1 MRWCFSC
8 SLTVKEKFKKL
19 MCIYTVRI
27 RYSYSPP
34 WKFCQKR
41 CFKCKAS
48 WAVFWPLPSYK
59 ELKRRTTKP
68 FTGCTLGG
76 LLIPIQ
82 NISFQSSGMHRKQ
95 NFYSLNLLLLFAFS
109 PLLFFC
115 FSCLFFFLLL
125 GILVTVKVLGKTL
138 RIFGLDERRGRTW
151 VVE

>member
-1 MRWCFSC
+1 
-8 SLTVKEKFKKL
+8 
-19 MCIYTVRI
+19 MCLYTMKI

-34 WKFCQKR
+34 WKFHQKR

-48 WAVFWPLPSYK
+48 QAIFWPLPSYK
-59 ELKRRTTKP
+59 ELKLTTKP
-68 FTGCTLGG
+68 FTGCTLSG
-76 LLIPIQ
+76 LLIPMQ
-82 NISFQSSGMHRKQ
+82 NISFQSSGMCRKQ
-95 NFYSLNLLLLFAFS
+95 NFVQSLLLLFALS

-138 RIFGLDERRGRTW
+138 RILGLDDRKGRTW

>member
-34 WKFCQKR
+34 WKFRQKR

-82 NISFQSSGMHRKQ
+82 NISFQSSGMCRKQ
-95 NFYSLNLLLLFAFS
+95 NLYSLYFFILLSLLSWASFAFFAS
-109 PLLFFC
+109 
-115 FSCLFFFLLL
+115 FLSFA
-125 GILVTVKVLGKTL
+125 GHFGDRKSFGENFKDL
-138 RIFGLDERRGRTW
+138 RIRRKER
-151 VVE
+151 

>member
-95 NFYSLNLLLLFAFS
+95 NFYSLYFFFLLSLLYS
-109 PLLFFC
+109 
-115 FSCLFFFLLL
+115 SCLFFFLLL
-125 GILVTVKVLGKTL
+125 GILVTARFWGKL
-138 RIFGLDERRGRTW
+138 
-151 VVE
+151 

>member
-48 WAVFWPLPSYK
+48 SAVFWPLPSYK

-95 NFYSLNLLLLFAFS
+95 NFYSLYFFFLLSLLSSSFA
-109 PLLFFC
+109 
-115 FSCLFFFLLL
+115 FLLL

-138 RIFGLDERRGRTW
+138 RILGLDERRGRTW